1 MNVSTARTG
10 SRHVAGLVALVMAGL
25 VALSGCGSI
34 YEVPLPGGAKVGKN
48 PITVHVEFRDVL
60 DLVPQSTVKV
70 DDVTVGRVTSVKLKG
85 YHADV
90 TMLLPR
96 TVDLPDN
103 ARAEIRQTS
112 LLGEKFV
119 SLSKPVDEPATGRLG
134 DGDVIPL
141 GRSSRNPEVEEVL
154 GALSL
159 LLNGGGVGQLKVISE
174 ELNNAFGGR
183 EDEVRSV
190 LTQLH
195 VFMGQLDANKAGIVR
210 SIESL
215 NRLAIQLKEQDGSI
229 KSALDNLPAAL
240 KSIDSQRADL
250 VKMLKALDRLSGVGV
265 RVIKASKT
273 STINSLRSLA
283 PVLDKLADAGSSLP
297 DSLQVFLTYPFVD
310 AAVGRNPQV
319 ARNLHMG
326 DYTNLNAR
334 LDINV
339 TSPPVLPT
347 LPTILPTTLPS
358 PIVDA
363 CIAVKKQVSAAA
375 GRAVKGLPTPPFTK
389 KQKAAIKK
397 RIVRRVMASID
408 CKNPGNI
415 PAKVAK
421 ALAQILKDGIPGVP
435 LPHIT
440 KLPSIPGATLPSL
453 PGGLPKLPRAGTA
466 FDRAVDPGT
475 VDVFNGPAGAAAE
488 IGYNS
493 TLAALLLQGVQ
504 DR

>member
-1 MNVSTARTG
+1 MSTSSAPRPGAR
-10 SRHVAGLVALVMAGL
+10 SLAGLVALVMTGL
-25 VALSGCGSI
+25 VALSGCGSV
-34 YEVPLPGGAKVGKN
+34 YDVPLPGGAKVGDN

-70 DDVTVGRVTSVKLKG
+70 DDVTVGRVTSVKLEG

-90 TMLLPR
+90 TILLPR
-96 TVDLPDN
+96 DTELPDN

-119 SLSKPVDEPATGRLG
+119 SLSPPVGEPASGKLG

-141 GRSSRNPEVEEVL
+141 ARSGRNPEVEEVL

-159 LLNGGGVGQLKVISE
+159 LLNGGGVGQLKIIAE
-174 ELNNAFGGR
+174 ELNDAFGGR
-183 EDEVRSV
+183 EDEARSV

-195 VFMGQLDANKAGIVR
+195 VFMGQLDDNKAGIVR

-215 NRLAIQLKEQDGSI
+215 NRLAVELKDQDGAI

-283 PVLDKLADAGSSLP
+283 PVLEKLADAGSDLP
-297 DSLQVFLTYPFVD
+297 NSLQVFLTYPFVD
-310 AAVGRNPQV
+310 AAIGRDPQV

-339 TSPPVLPT
+339 TSPPVLPS
-347 LPTILPTTLPS
+347 LPTVPS

-363 CIAVKKQVSAAA
+363 CIAVKKQVSSAA

-397 RIVRRVMASID
+397 RIVKRVMGSID

-435 LPHIT
+435 LPNIT
-440 KLPSIPGATLPSL
+440 KLPSIPGVTLPSV

-466 FDRAVDPGT
+466 FDRAVDPST
-475 VDVFNGPAGAAAE
+475 VDVLNGPAGAAAE